1 MSEGESSVS
10 ATPSV
15 DLERETLVNSVCIS
29 EILTSWL
36 VVGAESVL
44 CGGVGRG
51 GLHGEWTQVL
61 LDETLPLI
69 TETERI
75 SY

>member
-15 DLERETLVNSVCIS
+15 DLERETIVNSVCIS
-29 EILTSWL
+29 ERLTSWL

-44 CGGVGRG
+44 CGGVER
-51 GLHGEWTQVL
+51 GLHGEWTPVL

-69 TETERI
+69 TETERTI
-75 SY
+75 K